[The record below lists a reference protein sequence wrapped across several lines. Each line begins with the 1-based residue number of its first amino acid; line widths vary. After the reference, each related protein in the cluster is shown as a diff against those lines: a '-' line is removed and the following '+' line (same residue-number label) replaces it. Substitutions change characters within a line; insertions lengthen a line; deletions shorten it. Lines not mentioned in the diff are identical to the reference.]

1 MKSELQE
8 LARKNAEVRVIIV
21 NGFQIVGRIMDADE
35 SAVVIDVNGS
45 RKVINVNAVS
55 TVEPLKCS
63 PKVGQKLCGKAILN
77 SVLDRT

>member
-1 MKSELQE
+1 MLMKSELQE

-21 NGFQIVGRIMDADE
+21 NGFQIVGRLMDADE

-55 TVEPLKCS
+55 TVEPLK
-63 PKVGQKLCGKAILN
+63 G
-77 SVLDRT
+77 

>member
-1 MKSELQE
+1 MLMKSELQE

-45 RKVINVNAVS
+45 HKVINVNAVS
-55 TVEPLKCS
+55 TVEPLK
-63 PKVGQKLCGKAILN
+63 G
-77 SVLDRT
+77 

>member
-1 MKSELQE
+1 MLMKSELQE
-8 LARKNAEVRVIIV
+8 LARKNAGVRVIIV

-55 TVEPLKCS
+55 TVEPLK
-63 PKVGQKLCGKAILN
+63 G
-77 SVLDRT
+77 

>member
-55 TVEPLKCS
+55 TVEPLK
-63 PKVGQKLCGKAILN
+63 G
-77 SVLDRT
+77 

>member
-1 MKSELQE
+1 MLMKSELQE

-21 NGFQIVGRIMDADE
+21 NGFQIVGRVMDADE

-55 TVEPLKCS
+55 TVEPLK
-63 PKVGQKLCGKAILN
+63 G
-77 SVLDRT
+77 

>member
-1 MKSELQE
+1 MLMKNELQE

-55 TVEPLKCS
+55 TVEPLK
-63 PKVGQKLCGKAILN
+63 G
-77 SVLDRT
+77 

>member
-1 MKSELQE
+1 MLMKSELQE

-35 SAVVIDVNGS
+35 SAVVIEVNGS

-55 TVEPLKCS
+55 TVEPLK
-63 PKVGQKLCGKAILN
+63 G
-77 SVLDRT
+77 

>member
-1 MKSELQE
+1 MLMKSELQE

-45 RKVINVNAVS
+45 CKVINVNAVS
-55 TVEPLKCS
+55 TVEPLK
-63 PKVGQKLCGKAILN
+63 G
-77 SVLDRT
+77 

>member
-1 MKSELQE
+1 MLMKSELQE

-21 NGFQIVGRIMDADE
+21 NGFQIVGRIVDADE

-55 TVEPLKCS
+55 TVEPLK
-63 PKVGQKLCGKAILN
+63 G
-77 SVLDRT
+77 

>member
-1 MKSELQE
+1 MLMKSELQE

-45 RKVINVNAVS
+45 RKVLNVNAVS
-55 TVEPLKCS
+55 TVEPLK
-63 PKVGQKLCGKAILN
+63 G
-77 SVLDRT
+77 

>member
-1 MKSELQE
+1 MLMKSELQE

-45 RKVINVNAVS
+45 RNEVLPKSWTKVMRQSHFEFCI
-55 TVEPLKCS
+55 
-63 PKVGQKLCGKAILN
+63 GQDLTHSIFL
-77 SVLDRT
+77 

>member
-1 MKSELQE
+1 MLMKSELQE

-45 RKVINVNAVS
+45 RKVINANAVS
-55 TVEPLKCS
+55 TVEPLK
-63 PKVGQKLCGKAILN
+63 G
-77 SVLDRT
+77 

>member
-1 MKSELQE
+1 MLMKSELQE

-45 RKVINVNAVS
+45 RKVINAVS
-55 TVEPLKCS
+55 TVEPLK
-63 PKVGQKLCGKAILN
+63 G
-77 SVLDRT
+77 

>member
-1 MKSELQE
+1 MLMKSELQE

-55 TVEPLKCS
+55 TVEPLK
-63 PKVGQKLCGKAILN
+63 G
-77 SVLDRT
+77 

>member
-1 MKSELQE
+1 MLMKSELQE

-45 RKVINVNAVS
+45 RKVINVDAVS
-55 TVEPLKCS
+55 TVEPLK
-63 PKVGQKLCGKAILN
+63 G
-77 SVLDRT
+77 

>member
-21 NGFQIVGRIMDADE
+21 NGFQIVGRIVDADE
-35 SAVVIDVNGS
+35 SAVVIEVNGS

-55 TVEPLKCS
+55 TVEPLK
-63 PKVGQKLCGKAILN
+63 G
-77 SVLDRT
+77 